1 MGKWKVENVNT
12 EIKKHKW
19 EFERTRATA
28 LYNILIRSTNYALI

>member
-19 EFERTRATA
+19 EFERTRATV
-28 LYNILIRSTNYALI
+28 LSFPKH